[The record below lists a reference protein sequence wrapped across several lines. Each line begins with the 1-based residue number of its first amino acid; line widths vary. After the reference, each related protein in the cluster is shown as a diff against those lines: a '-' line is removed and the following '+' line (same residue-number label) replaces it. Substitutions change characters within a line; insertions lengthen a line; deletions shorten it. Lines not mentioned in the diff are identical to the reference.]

1 MGSGALYGTAWAV
14 LDVACRMMCMACWSD
29 VVRRY
34 IYRSA
39 SVSVASYD
47 VGTVVVG
54 GEIPRLEDLELDPDF
69 DPMGSIRYS
78 QVTHTGIEQY
88 PGESSACVACGLF
101 PVPFHAAC
109 CMPRSS
115 AVRRLHN
122 CESDG
127 CLHCKRTPIAIAGP
141 SGLCSTLTSRPRHPH
156 TAPSSPVA
164 DAADAL
170 QVQS

>member
-1 MGSGALYGTAWAV
+1 MLR
-14 LDVACRMMCMACWSD
+14 VARR
-29 VVRRY
+29 VR
-34 IYRSA
+34 
-39 SVSVASYD
+39 
-47 VGTVVVG
+47 
-54 GEIPRLEDLELDPDF
+54 
-69 DPMGSIRYS
+69 
-78 QVTHTGIEQY
+78 
-88 PGESSACVACGLF
+88 
-101 PVPFHAAC
+101 
-109 CMPRSS
+109 